1 MFRKMRRYKQ
11 ELSLQE
17 SQAVLMRGTSGVL
30 AVLGDDDYPYA
41 VPLSYLYDGSRI
53 IFHMAKIGHK
63 MDAIEKHSKV
73 SFCVIDQDQIV
84 EEKYTTYFRSVIV
97 FGKAHILSEEIEK
110 REAFEN
116 FAAKYSPRDEK
127 GRKAEIQKLF
137 QQTMIV
143 VIEIEHMS
151 GKEAIELKNNE
162 RRVMMSER
170 RAHLYC
176 GIVAVI
182 WGLGFIAVERA
193 LVSFSCF
200 EILFIRFMGSAIL
213 AWLLI
218 IKKLNH
224 IDKRTIQTSSQ
235 MTFQWGDLLALGCAV
250 FFAAHLVSLQ
260 YTCVLEDS
268 RMINAIQL
276 GTCALLSLPCLCLFS
291 KGPSHITTQSILA
304 CVYIVVFAT
313 FLCFFLQTKAQQVA
327 SASSCSVILSTESLF
342 AVIFSAIILHEYI
355 KMNIIVGGLFILI
368 SVILVQTSSLKIV
381 SHRLLKRVKAY
392 R

>member
-1 MFRKMRRYKQ
+1 
-11 ELSLQE
+11 
-17 SQAVLMRGTSGVL
+17 
-30 AVLGDDDYPYA
+30 
-41 VPLSYLYDGSRI
+41 
-53 IFHMAKIGHK
+53 
-63 MDAIEKHSKV
+63 
-73 SFCVIDQDQIV
+73 
-84 EEKYTTYFRSVIV
+84 
-97 FGKAHILSEEIEK
+97 
-110 REAFEN
+110 
-116 FAAKYSPRDEK
+116 
-127 GRKAEIQKLF
+127 
-137 QQTMIV
+137 
-143 VIEIEHMS
+143 
-151 GKEAIELKNNE
+151 
-162 RRVMMSER
+162 MSER

-224 IDKRTIQTSSQ
+224 IDKRTIQKGVFNGVLLFVAYALQTYAQTLTSVSNNAFLSASGVVMVPYFCYFVFKQKPTKRQMMSSCLCLLGVAILTSSQ

-268 RMINAIQL
+268 RVINAIQL

-392 R
+392 W